1 MIDILEHINAIH
13 RQVQVTGEDV
23 RVVLRRSYQAEM
35 EEVWDALTD
44 PERIRRWFMPITGEL
59 KPGGSFQLEG
69 NAGGEILECEPPQ
82 RFKLTFGGPTS
93 LVEITLSAGPD
104 DTTELQMD
112 HSVPAAMAG
121 GAGGALYVGPGWDGG
136 LMGLALYL
144 EGQIAEDQDP
154 REMANSPE
162 VAEFTK
168 ESVRAWIKAVRESGL
183 AGEDEL
189 RAAAEA
195 SIAQFAPGS
204 TYEDFN

>member
-13 RQVQVTGEDV
+13 RQVQLTGEEV
-23 RVVLRRSYQAEM
+23 RVVLRRSYQAEP
-35 EEVWDALTD
+35 EEIWDALTD
-44 PERIRRWFMPITGEL
+44 PDRIRRWFMPITGEL
-59 KPGGSFQLEG
+59 KAGGSFQLEG
-69 NAGGEILECEPPQ
+69 NAGGEILECEPPE

-93 LVEITLSAGPD
+93 LVEIRLTAGPD

-136 LMGLALYL
+136 LLGLALYING
-144 EGQIAEDQDP
+144 EIGEDHDP
-154 REMANSPE
+154 QAMANSPE
-162 VAEFTK
+162 AVEFTK

-183 AGEDEL
+183 ATEEEL

-204 TYEDFN
+204 TFEELS